1 MKKFLT
7 NKGNRLTAR
16 FTRGYTFIELI
27 IVIAIFSII
36 SSVVL
41 FNFSDFSTNISL
53 QNTTSDIA
61 LQIKEAQSDA
71 ISGRLNDTINVYVDT
86 NMLSYYKPSFGMRFE
101 IDRPSNFIKFTDLDK
116 DRVYGG
122 DCSSAVTNTECLK
135 DVKINSFDSI
145 ANICVVKTTDL
156 SNCEDVSILDVS
168 FERPFPDAVISV
180 NGDGTNFFENNSA
193 QITLVSSKG
202 SQRKIIINAV
212 GNISVEQVAP

>member
-1 MKKFLT
+1 MIKNLKNKKI
-7 NKGNRLTAR
+7 NK
-16 FTRGYTFIELI
+16 FISGYTFIELI
-27 IVIAIFSII
+27 VVIAIFSII

-71 ISGRLNDTINVYVDT
+71 ISGRLNDTINVYVDS

-101 IDRPSNFIKFTDLDK
+101 VDRPRNFIKFTDLDK

-122 DCSSAVTNTECLK
+122 DCSVNNTECLK
-135 DVKINSFDSI
+135 DVKINGFDSI
-145 ANICVVKTTDL
+145 TKICVVKTVDL
-156 SNCEDVSILDVS
+156 SSCEDVGVLDIS
-168 FERPFPDAVISV
+168 FERPFPDAIISV
-180 NGDGTNFFENNSA
+180 NNDGLNFFENNSA

-202 SQRKIIINAV
+202 AQRKIIINAV

>member
-1 MKKFLT
+1 MIMKKFLT
-7 NKGNRLTAR
+7 TKGHRFTTRLTS
-16 FTRGYTFIELI
+16 GYTFIELI

-71 ISGRLNDTINVYVDT
+71 ISGRLNDTINLYVDS
-86 NMLSYYKPSFGMRFE
+86 NSLDYYKPSFGMRFE

-122 DCSSAVTNTECLK
+122 DCSITNTECLK
-135 DVKINSFDSI
+135 DVKINGFDSI
-145 ANICVVKTTDL
+145 SKICVVKTVDL
-156 SNCEDVSILDVS
+156 SVCEDVGVLDIS
-168 FERPFPDAVISV
+168 FERPFPDAIISV
-180 NGDGTNFFENNSA
+180 NEDGFKFYENNSA